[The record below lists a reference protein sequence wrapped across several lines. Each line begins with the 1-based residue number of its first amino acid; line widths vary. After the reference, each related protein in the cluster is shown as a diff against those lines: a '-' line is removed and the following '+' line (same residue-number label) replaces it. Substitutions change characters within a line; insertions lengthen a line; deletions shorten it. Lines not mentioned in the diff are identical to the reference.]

1 MIREH
6 SIESLES
13 RINYTFKNK
22 NLIRQALT
30 HSSYANEHRID
41 RLYNNERLEF
51 LGDAVLE
58 VVSSDFLYRHFPDM
72 QEGKLSKKRASL
84 VCEPTLAMC
93 AREISLGDY
102 LRLGKGEAATRRQRA
117 GFCCFGCLRG
127 SHRCDLS

>member
-93 AREISLGDY
+93 ARENFAW
-102 LRLGKGEAATRRQRA
+102 RLFAAWQR
-117 GFCCFGCLRG
+117 
-127 SHRCDLS
+127 